1 MRNQV
6 AANQHDIIDVTAADL
21 GIAPETVGQA
31 GALSFVTDTMQVVQK
46 KQAVTVTGTVDE
58 MANKLAGLVEGQLK
72 ALQQGGGEH
81 V

>member
-1 MRNQV
+1 
-6 AANQHDIIDVTAADL
+6 
-21 GIAPETVGQA
+21 
-31 GALSFVTDTMQVVQK
+31 MQVVQK